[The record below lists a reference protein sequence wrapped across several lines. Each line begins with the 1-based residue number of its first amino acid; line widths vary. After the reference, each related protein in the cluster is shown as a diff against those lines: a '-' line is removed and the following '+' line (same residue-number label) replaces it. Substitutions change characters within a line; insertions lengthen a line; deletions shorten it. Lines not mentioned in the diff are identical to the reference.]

1 MVATAA
7 VRSAKNRREF
17 ELAVEEESGL
27 PVRVLSEE
35 EEARLAFLGATRTFS
50 VPLAGPVAVIDVGGG
65 STEVVVGTMAEGAS
79 WSESFR
85 IGSAFLAD
93 SYLHSDPPAAAE
105 LTSARLH
112 ASGMFEGLR
121 VPEALHAVA
130 TGGSANALRR
140 LVGAEL
146 GFETLERAVRL
157 AALRPAAEVA
167 KRFEL
172 DPERVRVLPAGA
184 LIFEELMTRVGLPL
198 SVSKGGV
205 REGVII
211 DLLTG
216 MGRRADGAER
226 LLVVHAQRPEQA
238 DGAERLVREPVGRA
252 DERELAEAGRLELVA
267 DASERPAQAERLREH
282 VEQRRALLER
292 VDQAAVGADLLRRA
306 GRRAA
311 RPRRR
316 RRAAGRPRRSSKAPP
331 DRVEKRA
338 FVQRQA
344 RLVEGAAR
352 AAASAGATPASRS
365 PR

>member
-1 MVATAA
+1 MAYACIDIGSNTTRLLVAEPSDDRLRELMTQRAFTSIGKAMSKGHIPSEKIAEIAEVVSTQGRLAGELGASETLVVATAA

-65 STEVVVGTMAEGAS
+65 STEVVVGTMADGAS

-121 VPEALHAVA
+121 VPEVLHAVA

-157 AALRPAAEVA
+157 LASRPAAEVA

-172 DPERVRVLPAGA
+172 DPERVRVLPAG
-184 LIFEELMTRVGLPL
+184 
-198 SVSKGGV
+198 
-205 REGVII
+205 
-211 DLLTG
+211 
-216 MGRRADGAER
+216 RADLRGADDPR
-226 LLVVHAQRPEQA
+226 GP
-238 DGAERLVREPVGRA
+238 
-252 DERELAEAGRLELVA
+252 
-267 DASERPAQAERLREH
+267 
-282 VEQRRALLER
+282 
-292 VDQAAVGADLLRRA
+292 AAVRLQGRGARGRDHRSADRRA
-306 GRRAA
+306 GGSPLMGNACHGWRMRARITTIERFRVGTRR
-311 RPRRR
+311 
-316 RRAAGRPRRSSKAPP
+316 GLGS
-331 DRVEKRA
+331 
-338 FVQRQA
+338 
-344 RLVEGAAR
+344 
-352 AAASAGATPASRS
+352 
-365 PR
+365 

>member
-1 MVATAA
+1 M
-7 VRSAKNRREF
+7 
-17 ELAVEEESGL
+17 
-27 PVRVLSEE
+27 
-35 EEARLAFLGATRTFS
+35 
-50 VPLAGPVAVIDVGGG
+50 VAVIDVGGG
-65 STEVVVGTMAEGAS
+65 STEVVVGTMADGAS

-121 VPEALHAVA
+121 VPEVLHAVA

-157 AALRPAAEVA
+157 LASRPAAEVA

-172 DPERVRVLPAGA
+172 DPERVRILPAGA
-184 LIFEELMTRVGLPL
+184 LIFEELMTRVDLPL

-216 MGRRADGAER
+216 E
-226 LLVVHAQRPEQA
+226 
-238 DGAERLVREPVGRA
+238 
-252 DERELAEAGRLELVA
+252 
-267 DASERPAQAERLREH
+267 
-282 VEQRRALLER
+282 
-292 VDQAAVGADLLRRA
+292 RA
-306 GRRAA
+306 G
-311 RPRRR
+311 
-316 RRAAGRPRRSSKAPP
+316 
-331 DRVEKRA
+331 VH
-338 FVQRQA
+338 
-344 RLVEGAAR
+344 
-352 AAASAGATPASRS
+352 
-365 PR
+365 

>member
-1 MVATAA
+1 MAYACIDIGSNTTRLLVAEPSDDRLRELLTQRAFTSIGRAMSKGRIPSEKIAEIAEVVSTQGRLAGQLGARETLVVATSACARPRTAA
-7 VRSAKNRREF
+7 SSSWRWRRSRGCPFGCSRRTRRRGSRSSAPRARSAGRWM
-17 ELAVEEESGL
+17 
-27 PVRVLSEE
+27 
-35 EEARLAFLGATRTFS
+35 
-50 VPLAGPVAVIDVGGG
+50 GPVAVIDVGGG
-65 STEVVVGTMAEGAS
+65 STEVVVGTMADGAS

-157 AALRPAAEVA
+157 LASRPAAEVA

-216 MGRRADGAER
+216 E
-226 LLVVHAQRPEQA
+226 
-238 DGAERLVREPVGRA
+238 
-252 DERELAEAGRLELVA
+252 
-267 DASERPAQAERLREH
+267 
-282 VEQRRALLER
+282 
-292 VDQAAVGADLLRRA
+292 RA
-306 GRRAA
+306 G
-311 RPRRR
+311 
-316 RRAAGRPRRSSKAPP
+316 AP
-331 DRVEKRA
+331 
-338 FVQRQA
+338 
-344 RLVEGAAR
+344 
-352 AAASAGATPASRS
+352 
-365 PR
+365 

>member
-1 MVATAA
+1 MAYACIDIGSNTTRLLVAEPSDDRLRELLTQRAFTSIGKAMSKGRIPSAKIAEIAEVVSTQGRLAGQLGALETLVVATAA

-27 PVRVLSEE
+27 SVRVLSEE

-50 VPLAGPVAVIDVGGG
+50 VPLTGPVAVIDVGGG
-65 STEVVVGTMAEGAS
+65 STEVVVGTMADGAS

-157 AALRPAAEVA
+157 LASRPAAEVA

-216 MGRRADGAER
+216 E
-226 LLVVHAQRPEQA
+226 
-238 DGAERLVREPVGRA
+238 
-252 DERELAEAGRLELVA
+252 
-267 DASERPAQAERLREH
+267 
-282 VEQRRALLER
+282 
-292 VDQAAVGADLLRRA
+292 RA
-306 GRRAA
+306 GV
-311 RPRRR
+311 P
-316 RRAAGRPRRSSKAPP
+316 
-331 DRVEKRA
+331 
-338 FVQRQA
+338 
-344 RLVEGAAR
+344 
-352 AAASAGATPASRS
+352 
-365 PR
+365 

>member
-1 MVATAA
+1 MAYACIDIGSNTTRLLVAEPSDDRLRELMTQRAFTSIGKAMSKGRIPSAKIAEIAEVVSTQGRLAGQLGARETLVVATAA

-50 VPLAGPVAVIDVGGG
+50 VPLAGPVVVIDVGGG
-65 STEVVVGTMAEGAS
+65 STEVVVGTMADGAS

-157 AALRPAAEVA
+157 LASRPAAEVA

-172 DPERVRVLPAGA
+172 DPERVRILPAGA

-216 MGRRADGAER
+216 E
-226 LLVVHAQRPEQA
+226 
-238 DGAERLVREPVGRA
+238 
-252 DERELAEAGRLELVA
+252 
-267 DASERPAQAERLREH
+267 
-282 VEQRRALLER
+282 
-292 VDQAAVGADLLRRA
+292 RA
-306 GRRAA
+306 G
-311 RPRRR
+311 
-316 RRAAGRPRRSSKAPP
+316 
-331 DRVEKRA
+331 V
-338 FVQRQA
+338 
-344 RLVEGAAR
+344 L
-352 AAASAGATPASRS
+352 
-365 PR
+365 